1 MTGLDTQAIAF
12 IRSVKG
18 ALNEAQRQL
27 EKRHLSIS
35 KVDLELQTT
44 ITTSGGGEVNIKVI
58 SLDFDR
64 AKEAV
69 DTITLTLVPS
79 ADSLVLMSGLA
90 DDLVAA
96 IKTVAIASVEAA
108 TTYPPLT
115 MTEATVCLSVGMT
128 NEGKVSVFVTG
139 SRSQQNVHTLT
150 VTLTPG
156 TTA

>member
-1 MTGLDTQAIAF
+1 MAGLDAQAIDF

-27 EKRHLSIS
+27 KQRRLSIS
-35 KVDLELQTT
+35 KVDLELQAT
-44 ITTSGGGEVNIKVI
+44 ITTSGGGEVNIKVV

-64 AKEAV
+64 AKETV

-79 ADSLVLMSGLA
+79 ADALVLMSGLA
-90 DDLVAA
+90 EDLVAA
-96 IKTVAIASVEAA
+96 IKTVALASAEAA

-115 MTEATVCLSVGMT
+115 LTEATVRLAVGMT

-139 SRSQQNVHTLT
+139 SRSSENVHTLT
-150 VTLTPG
+150 VTLVPG
-156 TTA
+156 ATA